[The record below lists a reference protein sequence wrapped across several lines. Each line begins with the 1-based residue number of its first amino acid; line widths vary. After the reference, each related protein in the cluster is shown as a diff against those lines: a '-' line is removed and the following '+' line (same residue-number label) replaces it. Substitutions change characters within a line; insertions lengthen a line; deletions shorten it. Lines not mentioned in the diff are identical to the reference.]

1 MANFTSK
8 LSNLRCFEAFYAA
21 FVLKN
26 FCWRGRCEFEAWLNF
41 IRAASR
47 SHFLELFIEI
57 LSKELVWW
65 QMVVWQGSS
74 SKIESFCH
82 GASCGYFCLIAR
94 GCVVYVWLLGDEEIC
109 SKCVASEKFHG
120 TCNFDVVR
128 LNNEVL
134 LPTEQ
139 ILNFNQ
145 PDDKE
150 FNFWQEIVKFY
161 KFKPHLNFSYQILL
175 PHKTKAVKSFA
186 KSILKR

>member
-1 MANFTSK
+1 MGDP
-8 LSNLRCFEAFYAA
+8 
-21 FVLKN
+21 
-26 FCWRGRCEFEAWLNF
+26 W
-41 IRAASR
+41 I
-47 SHFLELFIEI
+47 FLLDCA
-57 LSKELVWW
+57 
-65 QMVVWQGSS
+65 G
-74 SKIESFCH
+74 
-82 GASCGYFCLIAR
+82 GAVCA
-94 GCVVYVWLLGDEEIC
+94 WLLGDEEIC

-150 FNFWQEIVKFY
+150 FHFWQEIVKFY
-161 KFKPHLNFSYQILL
+161 KFKPHLNFSYQIL
-175 PHKTKAVKSFA
+175 KIKAVKSFA

>member
-1 MANFTSK
+1 M
-8 LSNLRCFEAFYAA
+8 LSMRGYLAIRSFVADEFLATLR
-21 FVLKN
+21 
-26 FCWRGRCEFEAWLNF
+26 
-41 IRAASR
+41 I
-47 SHFLELFIEI
+47 
-57 LSKELVWW
+57 
-65 QMVVWQGSS
+65 
-74 SKIESFCH
+74 
-82 GASCGYFCLIAR
+82 
-94 GCVVYVWLLGDEEIC
+94 
-109 SKCVASEKFHG
+109 FHSA
-120 TCNFDVVR
+120 CNFDIVR

-150 FNFWQEIVKFY
+150 FHFWQKIVKFY